1 MQINQW
7 ENALNDSLHCVRPF
21 HVFSATNATTNERMF
36 PSKKVNQWLIYANT
50 AYDSRKSTFEEIRQS
65 KYDSLVHEVDL
76 I

>member
-7 ENALNDSLHCVRPF
+7 GNALNDSLHCVRPLI
-21 HVFSATNATTNERMF
+21 VFSATNATTHERIF
-36 PSKKVNQWLIYANT
+36 PSKKVNEWLIYANT

-65 KYDSLVHEVDL
+65 KYDLLVHEVDL